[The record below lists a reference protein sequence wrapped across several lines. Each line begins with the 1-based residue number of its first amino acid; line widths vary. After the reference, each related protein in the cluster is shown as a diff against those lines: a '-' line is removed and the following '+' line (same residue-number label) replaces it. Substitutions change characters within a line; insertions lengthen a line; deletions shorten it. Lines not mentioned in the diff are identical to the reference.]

1 MKNRKRTTLRRGFWL
16 IESALAIA
24 VVGVGVVAV
33 VGSQQAW
40 HFQAVASEE
49 LATGMRLATEIREMS
64 LLLPAN
70 DPITGT
76 AIWGEEP
83 GEIIPLDIDDLDDLD
98 DEIFTD
104 ADGTGPIDATGTVI
118 VGMDGWE
125 QQIAVQCVDQ
135 FDVTSIVPDGSSEVV
150 RIEVTVFHDNE
161 EITRLTWI
169 APR

>member
-1 MKNRKRTTLRRGFWL
+1 MKRRQRTTIRRGFWL
-16 IESALAIA
+16 IESAIAIA
-24 VVGVGVVAV
+24 VIGVGVVAV

-70 DPITGT
+70 DPITGSAT
-76 AIWGEEP
+76 WGEEA
-83 GEIIPLDIDDLDDLD
+83 GEFIPIDVDDLDDLD
-98 DEIFTD
+98 DEIF
-104 ADGTGPIDATGTVI
+104 AESDGTGPIDATGTVI
-118 VGMDGWE
+118 VGMNGWE

-150 RIEVTVFHDNE
+150 RIEVTVLHNSE
-161 EITRLTWI
+161 EITRLIWI